1 MKKNKISIIIPCF
14 NEEISIGKVVSEF
27 KNSIKGCDVYVYDN
41 NSTDSTSEVALK
53 NGAIV
58 RKESLQGKGFVVRRM
73 FSDIDSDIYIL
84 VDGDNTYDPKS
95 APEMVRILLESGADM
110 VTGVRMSKDINSY
123 RAGHKLGNKVLTSLV
138 SFIFGDRC
146 SDMLSGYRVFSHRFV
161 KSFPSV
167 SQGFEIETELTVHA
181 LDMHMNIQEIETSYI
196 SRDENSFSKLSTFRD
211 GFRILRTILSLLKL
225 EKPLLLFSC
234 ISLILLLV
242 SLLIFVPL
250 VLLPWLET
258 GFITRIPTAILSTGL
273 VIVAVSFFSIG
284 IILESTT
291 RARMEVKRLSY
302 NRYKPPLCDKQ

>member
-1 MKKNKISIIIPCF
+1 LFQNLKMLY
-14 NEEISIGKVVSEF
+14 
-27 KNSIKGCDVYVYDN
+27 KGCDVYVYDN
-41 NSTDSTSEVALK
+41 NSTDRTSEVALK

-73 FSDIDSDIYIL
+73 FSDIDSDIIL
-84 VDGDNTYDPKS
+84 VDGDNTYDPKA

-110 VTGVRMSKDINSY
+110 VTGVRISKDIKSY
-123 RAGHKLGNKVLTSLV
+123 RMGHKLGNKALTSLV
-138 SFIFGDRC
+138 SFIFGDHC

-181 LDMHMNIQEIETSYI
+181 LDMHMNIQEIETLYI
-196 SRDENSFSKLSTFRD
+196 SRDDNSFSKLSTFRN
-211 GFRILRTILSLLKL
+211 GFRILSTILSLLKL

-234 ISLILLLV
+234 ISLILILVALLA
-242 SLLIFVPL
+242 FVPL

-258 GFITRIPTAILSTGL
+258 GVITRIPTAILSTGL

-284 IILESTT
+284 IILESIT

-302 NRYKPPLCDKQ
+302 NRYKSPTP